1 MIVRFARVCVR
12 VASNNAEKEVWLMHL
27 GRASG
32 ATLPGENQMTQRLSI
47 RSDSEYVAITVQF
60 LDKMTRKFS

>member
-12 VASNNAEKEVWLMHL
+12 VAGNNAAKEVWLMHL
-27 GRASG
+27 RRASG
-32 ATLPGENQMTQRLSI
+32 AALPGEHQMTVEHS
-47 RSDSEYVAITVQF
+47 VAIITVQF